1 MPLELDDLVH
11 HLNADDDPP
20 APDSWRAR
28 EMQRALDT
36 AVQEVTRATGML
48 DDRSETVTVSASHG
62 SLSLPYVRLASIG
75 AVADAGGLPALG
87 AATDPLAGIVDGVGS
102 GSHTVTV
109 TGKPWPSAL
118 VTAALDWA
126 AHLYDTQRAVVEPVD
141 EDESPP
147 TYALPNRV
155 EELLRPYRL
164 PGAA

>member
-1 MPLELDDLVH
+1 MPLTVDDLAH
-11 HLNADDDPP
+11 HMQTDPP
-20 APDSWRAR
+20 GEDTPERA
-28 EMQRALDT
+28 EMQRALNT
-36 AVQEVTRATGML
+36 ALEETTRRTGML
-48 DDRSETVTVSASHG
+48 DGATVTVTVSADG
-62 SLSLPYVRLASIG
+62 GALSLPYVRLASIG

>member
-1 MPLELDDLVH
+1 VPLELDDLVH
-11 HLNADDDPP
+11 HLNADDNPP
-20 APDSWRAR
+20 AAGSWRAR

-48 DDRSETVTVSASHG
+48 DDRTVTVTRAAVRG
-62 SLSLPYVRLASIG
+62 SLSVPYVRLAAIG
-75 AVADAGGLPALG
+75 AVDAGGLPALG
-87 AATDPLAGIVDGVGS
+87 ADADPLAGIVDGVGS
-102 GSHTVTV
+102 GTYTVTC
-109 TGKPWPSAL
+109 TGAPWPSAL

-141 EDESPP
+141 EDQPTP